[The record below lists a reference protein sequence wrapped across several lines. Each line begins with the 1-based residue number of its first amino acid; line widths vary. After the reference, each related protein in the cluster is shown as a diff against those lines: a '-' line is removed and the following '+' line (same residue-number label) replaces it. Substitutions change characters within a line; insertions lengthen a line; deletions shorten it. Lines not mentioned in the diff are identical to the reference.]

1 MCVVVKGS
9 NSVVSV
15 GIVER
20 IREKNSN
27 THRFSFYTVDCIC
40 SKKEKHWEFILT
52 AGVATYTADC
62 TCKTIGMF
70 PKTYPPSFTHTH
82 THTHTDTQMQCYQR
96 FCRLCRSL
104 CCSVQV
110 DGVSSGLRVC
120 LFERERER
128 DRQTDRIWQCG
139 FKSDLLVELPNQG

>member
-82 THTHTDTQMQCYQR
+82 THTHRYTDAVLSEVLQALQVIVL
-96 FCRLCRSL
+96 FRLGGWCQFWFA
-104 CCSVQV
+104 CVSV
-110 DGVSSGLRVC
+110 
-120 LFERERER
+120 
-128 DRQTDRIWQCG
+128 
-139 FKSDLLVELPNQG
+139 